1 MSDILPAR
9 SGETDPERRMRETVN
24 RLGGQL
30 LGALDSAIGLRT
42 APAEAAK
49 ARHAARQHLTGFA
62 LHAMHSLACATTA
75 NGGTTDD

>member
-1 MSDILPAR
+1 MSDILPTR
-9 SGETDPERRMRETVN
+9 TGETDAERRLRETVN

-30 LGALDSAIGLRT
+30 LSTLDSAIGLRT

-62 LHAMHSLACATTA
+62 LHAMHSLACITATQ
-75 NGGTTDD
+75 GGNDD